1 MKKIISLLWMSVLCV
16 ILVVGCGSKKETKN
30 NESANAAGEAV
41 TETVKTEKQATE
53 AAAESNQTE
62 TGAVTAEVQ
71 TDIEENATEMRTE
84 SDTEEKATE
93 AQTQSDTEEK
103 ATEAQTE
110 SDTEEKATEVQ
121 TQTVTEAEPET
132 EAAGSDTLV
141 VYFSATGNTKAIA
154 EKIADGLQADIYE
167 IVPAEPYT
175 DADLDYHDNNSRST
189 LEMNDASARPTI
201 SGTVEN
207 FAQYTTVYLGYPI
220 WWGEAPR
227 ILDTFVETYDFTGK
241 TIIPFCTS
249 ASSGLG
255 SSADTLK
262 KLAGTGN
269 WMDGKRF
276 SGSEDASA
284 VMDWA
289 SQF

>member
-1 MKKIISLLWMSVLCV
+1 MKKIISLLLMSVLCV
-16 ILVVGCGSKKETKN
+16 ILVVGCGSKKETKD
-30 NESANAAGEAV
+30 NETAGAAGEAA
-41 TETVKTEKQATE
+41 TEAAKTEKQDAQ
-53 AAAESNQTE
+53 AAAESS
-62 TGAVTAEVQ
+62 
-71 TDIEENATEMRTE
+71 RTE
-84 SDTEEKATE
+84 AETAADE

-103 ATEAQTE
+103 T
-110 SDTEEKATEVQ
+110 TEVQ
-121 TQTVTEAEPET
+121 TQAVTEAEPET

-189 LEMNDASARPTI
+189 IEMNDASARPAI

-207 FAQYTTVYLGYPI
+207 FEQYTTVYLGYPI

-241 TIIPFCTS
+241 TVIPFCTS

-262 KLAGTGN
+262 DLAGTGN